1 MPSNPEWKDRMRKE
15 FRTVLSLT
23 ELTAA
28 INNQGRPTLAQLP
41 APYRSFDDARGSDRV
56 LNSIM
61 TLLPRKSDEAVA
73 AVACKPR
80 PASSLEH
87 EPNPYE
93 IMVLQNIEPVT
104 CSKSEP
110 RHGGFGGASNNE
122 DGEAFQQLSKTK
134 VKPRPR
140 NI

>member
-1 MPSNPEWKDRMRKE
+1 MIDFFSGHPAMPSNPEWKDRMRKE

-28 INNQGRPTLAQLP
+28 VNNQGRPTLAQPP
-41 APYRSFDDARGSDRV
+41 APYRSFDEARGEGDLV

-61 TLLPRKSDEAVA
+61 TLLPRKSEAVA

-80 PASSLEH
+80 PPASSLEH

-93 IMVLQNIEPVT
+93 IMVIQNIEPVT

-110 RHGGFGGASNNE
+110 KDE
-122 DGEAFQQLSKTK
+122 
-134 VKPRPR
+134 
-140 NI
+140 